1 MTKSTIDRVSMI
13 GQLFL
18 CGCDESGGTGK
29 PPDFELFYFYLNVRE
44 CTGLHDIISLG
55 LPSEAMDVSI
65 KKKKARVSPT
75 TKIMENIQKG
85 EANFNEAVASMTK
98 SFNNE
103 NETNH
108 RVALVN
114 ELESLE
120 TSLSKLEEEKIKY
133 IVLFTT
139 EQSKPKDEKNKTL
152 LRAYKDMVTTTTN
165 RVKTKEKAISNVNE
179 QLELLN
185 KKAKPCREE
194 TLVDSTYKEVSSL
207 SKDMNELID
216 SGSSVS
222 SLDLDSDSNIT
233 AV

>member
-1 MTKSTIDRVSMI
+1 
-13 GQLFL
+13 
-18 CGCDESGGTGK
+18 
-29 PPDFELFYFYLNVRE
+29 
-44 CTGLHDIISLG
+44 
-55 LPSEAMDVSI
+55 
-65 KKKKARVSPT
+65 
-75 TKIMENIQKG
+75 MENIQKG

-165 RVKTKEKAISNVNE
+165 RVKTKEKLF
-179 QLELLN
+179 Q
-185 KKAKPCREE
+185 
-194 TLVDSTYKEVSSL
+194 
-207 SKDMNELID
+207 M
-216 SGSSVS
+216 
-222 SLDLDSDSNIT
+222 
-233 AV
+233 

>member
-1 MTKSTIDRVSMI
+1 
-13 GQLFL
+13 
-18 CGCDESGGTGK
+18 
-29 PPDFELFYFYLNVRE
+29 
-44 CTGLHDIISLG
+44 
-55 LPSEAMDVSI
+55 
-65 KKKKARVSPT
+65 
-75 TKIMENIQKG
+75 MENIQKG
-85 EANFNEAVASMTK
+85 EVNFNEAVASMTK

-114 ELESLE
+114 GLESLE

-139 EQSKPKDEKNKTL
+139 EQSKPKDERNKTL

>member
-1 MTKSTIDRVSMI
+1 
-13 GQLFL
+13 
-18 CGCDESGGTGK
+18 
-29 PPDFELFYFYLNVRE
+29 
-44 CTGLHDIISLG
+44 
-55 LPSEAMDVSI
+55 
-65 KKKKARVSPT
+65 
-75 TKIMENIQKG
+75 MENIQKG

-120 TSLSKLEEEKIKY
+120 TSLSKLEEEKTKY

-139 EQSKPKDEKNKTL
+139 EQSKPKDAKNKTL

-179 QLELLN
+179 QLEQLN
-185 KKAKPCREE
+185 KKANQCREE

-222 SLDLDSDSNIT
+222 SLDLDSDSKIT